1 MTPTEGAGFASVPDD
16 VERAGSQVV
25 DAAVRVHTELG
36 PGLLESLYQQALAH
50 ELRLRDLQVE
60 TEVAVPS
67 RYRDVDLDG
76 HFRLDLLVEGAVVVE
91 VKAVEDLRPVHEA
104 QVLTYLQLT
113 ENRLGS
119 LLNFNV
125 ERMKDGLNR
134 LIL

>member
-1 MTPTEGAGFASVPDD
+1 MTSTDGADFASVPDD
-16 VERAGSQVV
+16 VERVGAEVV
-25 DAAVRVHTELG
+25 DAAMRVHTELG

-50 ELRLRDLQVE
+50 ELGLRDLQVE

-67 RYRDVDLDG
+67 RYRDIDLDG
-76 HFRLDLLVEGAVVVE
+76 HFRFDLLVEDAVVVE

-113 ENRLGS
+113 ETRLGF

-125 ERMKDGLNR
+125 ERMKDGLDR
-134 LIL
+134 FVL